1 MQGSSQHV
9 YEAYVEHRETGGVGH
24 ANRTRLAQEV
34 FEFHA
39 KGFAFD
45 PKRSGAE
52 WWVQIRD
59 TWIENAK
66 ICKDLHCYNLLSSL
80 VDFMWNP
87 SGTPNTRQHIFSGL

>member
-24 ANRTRLAQEV
+24 FNRTRLAQEV

-59 TWIENAK
+59 TWIE
-66 ICKDLHCYNLLSSL
+66 
-80 VDFMWNP
+80 MWNP
-87 SGTPNTRQHIFSGL
+87 SGTHTRQHILFWPVACLNWTFFNLV

>member
-1 MQGSSQHV
+1 
-9 YEAYVEHRETGGVGH
+9 
-24 ANRTRLAQEV
+24 
-34 FEFHA
+34 
-39 KGFAFD
+39 
-45 PKRSGAE
+45 
-52 WWVQIRD
+52 VQIRD